1 MGLQK
6 VNAEMMNVA
15 EVGSV
20 LQVKHE
26 VLSGTFTSPDQNW
39 RDAQTMTFTPRNA
52 NSKILVMVNYAIG
65 GRGAITLVRNGSPI
79 SSSPNGGEGYMFW
92 QNLYQEAADY
102 NSERQTMSMVI
113 EDQPNTASLITY
125 KTQVLGYTE
134 GGLQINP
141 PPYRQGPS
149 PIFSGM
155 TIFEIKS

>member
-26 VLSGTFTSPDQNW
+26 VLSENVISSDQNW
-39 RDAQTMTFTPRNA
+39 RDAQTMTFTPRNT
-52 NSKILVMVNYAIG
+52 NSKILVMVNYAIAG
-65 GRGAITLVRNGSPI
+65 KGAITLVRNGSTI
-79 SSSPNGGEGYMFW
+79 SSSPNGAEGYMFW
-92 QNLYQEAADY
+92 QSVSQANSDS

-113 EDQPNTASLITY
+113 EDQPNTTNVVTY
-125 KTQVLGYTE
+125 KTQLLGYDE
-134 GGLQINP
+134 QGICINP
-141 PPYRQGPS
+141 LPYRQGPS

>member
-26 VLSGTFTSPDQNW
+26 ALTEEIISPDQNW
-39 RDAQTMTFTPRNA
+39 RDAQTMSFTPRNV
-52 NSKILVMVNYAIG
+52 NSKILIMVNYAIAG
-65 GRGAITLVRNGSPI
+65 KGAITLIRDGSVI
-79 SSSPNGGEGYMFW
+79 SSAPNGGDGYMFW
-92 QNLYQEAADY
+92 QNVNQVAAND

-125 KTQVLGYTE
+125 KTQILGYTE

-141 PPYRQGPS
+141 PPYRQGPA
-149 PIFSGM
+149 PVFSGM

>member
-26 VLSGTFTSPDQNW
+26 VLSGNVTSPDQNW
-39 RDAQTMTFTPRNA
+39 IDAQTMTFTPRNA
-52 NSKILVMVNYAIG
+52 NSKILVMINYAIAG
-65 GRGAITLVRNGSPI
+65 KGAITLVRDGSTI
-79 SSSPNGGEGYMFW
+79 SSSPNGAEGYMFW
-92 QNLYQEAADY
+92 QIVDQANSDS

-113 EDQPNTASLITY
+113 EDLPNTTNVVTY
-125 KTQVLGYTE
+125 KTQLLGYDQ
-134 GGLQINP
+134 GGICINP
-141 PPYRQGPS
+141 LPYRQGPV
-149 PIFSGM
+149 PVFSGM

>member
-26 VLSGTFTSPDQNW
+26 VLSGSVVSPDQNW

-52 NSKILVMVNYAIG
+52 NSKILVMINYAIG
-65 GRGAITLVRNGSPI
+65 GRGAITLVRDGSPI
-79 SSSPNGGEGYMFW
+79 SSSPNGSDGYMFW
-92 QNLYQEAADY
+92 QNVEQYGSDES
-102 NSERQTMSMVI
+102 SERQTMSMVI
-113 EDQPNTASLITY
+113 EDLPNTTSTVTY
-125 KTQVLGYTE
+125 KTQFLGYDR
-134 GGLQINP
+134 GGICINP
-141 PPYRQGPS
+141 WPYRQGPS

>member
-26 VLSGTFTSPDQNW
+26 VLSGNVVSPDQNW

-52 NSKILVMVNYAIG
+52 NSKILVMINYAIAG
-65 GRGAITLVRNGSPI
+65 KGAIHLRRNDIAI
-79 SSSPNGGEGYMFW
+79 SSAPNGADGYMFW
-92 QNLYQEAADY
+92 QGVDQVNSDA

-113 EDQPNTASLITY
+113 EDLPNTTNVVTY
-125 KTQVLGYTE
+125 KTQLLGYDHN
-134 GGLQINP
+134 GICINP
-141 PPYRQGPS
+141 VPYRQGPA
-149 PIFSGM
+149 PVFSGM

>member
-6 VNAEMMNVA
+6 VNSEMMNVA

-26 VLSGTFTSPDQNW
+26 VLIGEVISPDQNW
-39 RDAQTMTFTPRNA
+39 IDAQTMTFTPRNA
-52 NSKILVMVNYAIG
+52 NSKILVMVNYAIAG
-65 GRGAITLVRNGSPI
+65 KGAITLVRNGTPI
-79 SSSPNGGEGYMFW
+79 CSSPNGGEGYMFW
-92 QNLYQEAADY
+92 QNLYQTASYD

-125 KTQVLGYTE
+125 KTQVIGYTE

-141 PPYRQGPS
+141 PPYRQGPA
-149 PIFSGM
+149 PVWSGM

>member
-26 VLSGTFTSPDQNW
+26 VLSGSFTSPDQNW

-52 NSKILVMVNYAIG
+52 NSKILVMINYAIG
-65 GRGAITLVRNGSPI
+65 GKGAIHLRRNDNAISSAPNGS
-79 SSSPNGGEGYMFW
+79 EGYMFW
-92 QNLYQEAADY
+92 QGPDQSNSDA
-102 NSERQTMSMVI
+102 NSERQTMSIVI
-113 EDQPNTASLITY
+113 EDQPNTTSVVTY
-125 KTQVLGYTE
+125 KTQLLGYDQQ
-134 GGLQINP
+134 GICINP
-141 PPYRQGPS
+141 SPYRQGNG
-149 PIFSGM
+149 IFSGM

>member
-26 VLSGTFTSPDQNW
+26 VLIGEVISPDQNW
-39 RDAQTMTFTPRNA
+39 IDAQTMTFTPRNA
-52 NSKILVMVNYAIG
+52 NSKILVMVNYAIA
-65 GRGAITLVRNGSPI
+65 GRGAIHLRRNDIAISSAPNGS
-79 SSSPNGGEGYMFW
+79 EGYMFW
-92 QNLYQEAADY
+92 QNVGQNAAD
-102 NSERQTMSMVI
+102 NSSERQTMSMVI
-113 EDQPNTASLITY
+113 EDQPNTTNVVTY
-125 KTQVLGYTE
+125 KTQLLGYDT
-134 GGLQINP
+134 GGICINP
-141 PPYRQGPS
+141 LPYRQGPS

>member
-26 VLSGTFTSPDQNW
+26 VLSGNVVSPDQNW

-52 NSKILVMVNYAIG
+52 NSKILVMINYAIAG
-65 GRGAITLVRNGSPI
+65 KGAIHLRRNDIAISSAPNGS
-79 SSSPNGGEGYMFW
+79 EGYMFW
-92 QNLYQEAADY
+92 QGVDQVNSDA

-113 EDQPNTASLITY
+113 EDLPNTTNVVTY
-125 KTQVLGYTE
+125 KTQLLGYDHN
-134 GGLQINP
+134 GICINP
-141 PPYRQGPS
+141 SPTRQGNG
-149 PIFSGM
+149 IFSGM
-155 TIFEIKS
+155 TIFEIKN

>member
-26 VLSGTFTSPDQNW
+26 VLSANVVSSDQNW

-52 NSKILVMVNYAIG
+52 NSKILVMINYAISG
-65 GRGAITLVRNGSPI
+65 MGAITLVRDGTI
-79 SSSPNGGEGYMFW
+79 LSSSPNGADGYMFW
-92 QNLYQEAADY
+92 QPLSQSAADSS
-102 NSERQTMSMVI
+102 SERQTMSMVI
-113 EDQPNTASLITY
+113 EDLPNTTNIVTY
-125 KTQVLGYTE
+125 KTQILGYDQ
-134 GGLQINP
+134 GGICVNP
-141 PPYRQGPS
+141 WPYRQGPS

-155 TIFEIKS
+155 TIFENKS